1 MFNINLLRNFVI
13 FMPLDNNDIVSLN
26 KSASIDEIE
35 VGESIANEIYLCM
48 ASIDRLIKEK
58 DDN

>member
-35 VGESIANEIYLCM
+35 VETKTSKRNVLCWAM
-48 ASIDRLIKEK
+48 
-58 DDN
+58 